1 MGGSLLTIDATLGR
15 IQYRIAEIENKFNQR
30 HDYSLKIDSSIST
43 EKLEKAKTGSSNQER
58 TITTSSS
65 ELTSF
70 DDLFQLYA
78 NKYGVDS
85 DLAKAV
91 AKAESDFNP
100 QALSSTGAQG
110 IMQLMPET
118 AKSLGVDDPFN
129 PEKNIAGGIR
139 YLRGMLDKFG
149 GNTELALAAYN
160 AGSGNV
166 EKYGGIP
173 PFSETKNY
181 IKAVQKYY
189 QQMKHRED

>member
-1 MGGSLLTIDATLGR
+1 LGGSLLTIDATLGR